1 MNGVPEQ
8 DRIVGMKDGDIR
20 RLKGT
25 DDVAVS
31 FVVTVLLSDAAATDI
46 RHPGVTLTEAYNRAE
61 AVIRGQPFPTK

>member
-1 MNGVPEQ
+1 MPDK
-8 DRIVGMKDGDIR
+8 DRIVGMKDGDVH

-31 FVVTVLLSDAAATDI
+31 FVVTVLLPDAAATDI

-61 AVIRGQPFPTK
+61 AVIRGRPCPTK